1 MRVQLYNQ
9 DYYQWIQETVKLL
22 EQRNF
27 QKLDLDNL
35 IEEIQ
40 DLALNEKQTIETNL
54 IVVLKLL
61 LKWQYQPEQ
70 RSGEIKASIRR
81 HRYQIR
87 DDLKVSPSLKT
98 YLSEIWLES
107 YQEARL
113 QAADETDLAVEIFPE
128 QCPYTIENILN
139 TDYLPYQ

>member
-1 MRVQLYNQ
+1 MNSTLYNQ

-22 EQRNF
+22 EKRNF
-27 QKLDLDNL
+27 QELDLDNL

-61 LKWQYQPEQ
+61 LKWQHQPEQ

-87 DDLKVSPSLKT
+87 DDLKVSQP
-98 YLSEIWLES
+98 
-107 YQEARL
+107 
-113 QAADETDLAVEIFPE
+113 
-128 QCPYTIENILN
+128 
-139 TDYLPYQ
+139 

>member
-1 MRVQLYNQ
+1 MNSILYNQ
-9 DYYQWIQETVKLL
+9 DYYQWVQETVKLL

-27 QKLDLDNL
+27 QELDLDNL

-40 DLALNEKQTIETNL
+40 DLVLNEKQTIETNL

-70 RSGEIKASIRR
+70 HSGKIKASIRR

-87 DDLKVSPSLKT
+87 DDLKVSPSLTT
-98 YLSEIWLES
+98 YFSKICLES

-113 QAADETDLAVEIFPE
+113 QAADETELAIATFPQTCTFFQME
-128 QCPYTIENILN
+128 VL
-139 TDYLPYQ
+139 DKSYLSE

>member
-1 MRVQLYNQ
+1 MNPDLYNQ
-9 DYYQWIQETVKLL
+9 DYYQWIQKTVKLL

-27 QKLDLDNL
+27 QELDLDNL

-70 RSGEIKASIRR
+70 RSGEIKVSIRR

-98 YLSEIWLES
+98 HLSEIWLES
-107 YQEARL
+107 YQEARF
-113 QAADETDLAVEIFPE
+113 QAADETDSAVEIFPE
-128 QCPYTIENILN
+128 QCPYTIENVLN
-139 TDYLPYQ
+139 TDYLP

>member
-1 MRVQLYNQ
+1 MNSTLYNQ
-9 DYYQWIQETVKLL
+9 DYYQWIQQTVKLL

-27 QKLDLDNL
+27 QELDLDNL

-70 RSGEIKASIRR
+70 HSGEIKASIRR
-81 HRYQIR
+81 HRYKIR

-98 YLSEIWLES
+98 HLSEIWLES

-113 QAADETDLAVEIFPE
+113 QAADETGLSVEIFPE
-128 QCPYTIENILN
+128 QCPITIENILN
-139 TDYLPYQ
+139 TDYLP

>member
-1 MRVQLYNQ
+1 MNSTLYNQ

-27 QKLDLDNL
+27 QELDLDNL

-70 RSGEIKASIRR
+70 
-81 HRYQIR
+81 H
-87 DDLKVSPSLKT
+87 
-98 YLSEIWLES
+98 
-107 YQEARL
+107 
-113 QAADETDLAVEIFPE
+113 
-128 QCPYTIENILN
+128 
-139 TDYLPYQ
+139 

>member
-1 MRVQLYNQ
+1 MNSTLYNQ

-27 QKLDLDNL
+27 QELDLDNL

-61 LKWQYQPEQ
+61 LKWQY
-70 RSGEIKASIRR
+70 
-81 HRYQIR
+81 
-87 DDLKVSPSLKT
+87 
-98 YLSEIWLES
+98 
-107 YQEARL
+107 
-113 QAADETDLAVEIFPE
+113 
-128 QCPYTIENILN
+128 
-139 TDYLPYQ
+139 

>member
-1 MRVQLYNQ
+1 MNYDLYSQ
-9 DYYQWIQETVKLL
+9 DYCQWIQETVKLL

-40 DLALNEKQTIETNL
+40 DLALNEKQIIETNL
-54 IVVLKLL
+54 IVILKLL
-61 LKWQYQPEQ
+61 LKWQYQLEQ

-113 QAADETDLAVEIFPE
+113 QAADETESAIATFPE

-139 TDYLPYQ
+139 TDYLP

>member
-1 MRVQLYNQ
+1 MNSTLYNQ

-22 EQRNF
+22 KQRNF
-27 QKLDLDNL
+27 QELDLDNL

-70 RSGEIKASIRR
+70 HSGEIKASIRR

-98 YLSEIWLES
+98 HLSEIWLES
-107 YQEARL
+107 YREARL
-113 QAADETDLAVEIFPE
+113 QAADETDLSVEIFPE
-128 QCPYTIENILN
+128 QCFFTVENTLN
-139 TDYLPYQ
+139 TDYLP

>member
-1 MRVQLYNQ
+1 MNPDLYNQ
-9 DYYQWIQETVKLL
+9 DYYQWIQETVKIL

-27 QKLDLDNL
+27 EDLDLDNL

-113 QAADETDLAVEIFPE
+113 QAADETDLSVEIFPE
-128 QCPYTIENILN
+128 KCHFTIENILN
-139 TDYLPYQ
+139 RDYLP

>member
-1 MRVQLYNQ
+1 MNPDLYNQ
-9 DYYQWIQETVKLL
+9 DYYQWIQKTVKLL

-27 QKLDLDNL
+27 QELDLDNL

-70 RSGEIKASIRR
+70 HSGKLKASIRR

-98 YLSEIWLES
+98 HLSEIWLES
-107 YQEARL
+107 YQEARQ
-113 QAADETDLAVEIFPE
+113 QAADETDLSVEIFPE
-128 QCPYTIENILN
+128 KCPYTIENILN
-139 TDYLPYQ
+139 TDYLP

>member
-9 DYYQWIQETVKLL
+9 DYYQWIQETVKIL

-27 QKLDLDNL
+27 QELDLDNL

-40 DLALNEKQTIETNL
+40 DLALNEKQIVETNL

-61 LKWQYQPEQ
+61 LKWQYQPKQ

-113 QAADETDLAVEIFPE
+113 QAADETESAIATFPE

-139 TDYLPYQ
+139 TDYLP

>member
-1 MRVQLYNQ
+1 MNYDLYSQ
-9 DYYQWIQETVKLL
+9 DYCQWIQETVKLL

-40 DLALNEKQTIETNL
+40 DLALNEKQIIETNL
-54 IVVLKLL
+54 IVILKLL

-113 QAADETDLAVEIFPE
+113 QAADETESAIATFPE

-139 TDYLPYQ
+139 TDYLP

>member
-1 MRVQLYNQ
+1 
-9 DYYQWIQETVKLL
+9 
-22 EQRNF
+22 
-27 QKLDLDNL
+27 
-35 IEEIQ
+35 
-40 DLALNEKQTIETNL
+40 
-54 IVVLKLL
+54 L

-113 QAADETDLAVEIFPE
+113 QAADETELVIATFPE

-139 TDYLPYQ
+139 TDYLP

>member
-1 MRVQLYNQ
+1 MNSTLYNQ

-27 QKLDLDNL
+27 QELDLDNL

-40 DLALNEKQTIETNL
+40 DLALNEKQTIESNL

-70 RSGEIKASIRR
+70 QSGEIKASIRQ

-87 DDLKVSPSLKT
+87 DDLKVSSSLKT
-98 YLSEIWLES
+98 HLSEIWLES

-113 QAADETDLAVEIFPE
+113 QAADETNLAVEIFPE
-128 QCPYTIENILN
+128 QCPFTIESVLN
-139 TDYLPYQ
+139 TDYLP

>member
-9 DYYQWIQETVKLL
+9 DYYQWIQETVKIL

-27 QKLDLDNL
+27 QELDLDNL

-40 DLALNEKQTIETNL
+40 DLARNEKQIVETNL

-61 LKWQYQPEQ
+61 LKWQYQPKQ

-113 QAADETDLAVEIFPE
+113 QAADETESAIATFPE

-139 TDYLPYQ
+139 TDYLP

>member
-1 MRVQLYNQ
+1 MNSDLYNQ
-9 DYYQWIQETVKLL
+9 DYCQWIQETVKLL
-22 EQRNF
+22 KQRNF
-27 QKLDLDNL
+27 QELDLDNL

-70 RSGEIKASIRR
+70 QSGEIKASIRR

-98 YLSEIWLES
+98 HLSEIWLES

-113 QAADETDLAVEIFPE
+113 ESADETDLAVEIFPE
-128 QCPYTIENILN
+128 QCSFTIYNILN
-139 TDYLPYQ
+139 TDYLP

>member
-1 MRVQLYNQ
+1 MKSTLYNQ

-27 QKLDLDNL
+27 QELDLDNL

-40 DLALNEKQTIETNL
+40 DLARNKKQIIETNL
-54 IVVLKLL
+54 IVVFKLL
-61 LKWQYQPEQ
+61 LKWQYQPKQ

-113 QAADETDLAVEIFPE
+113 QAADETESAIATFPE

-139 TDYLPYQ
+139 TDYLP

>member
-1 MRVQLYNQ
+1 MNSTLYNQ
-9 DYYQWIQETVKLL
+9 DYYQWIQQTVKLL

-27 QKLDLDNL
+27 QELDLDNL

-70 RSGEIKASIRR
+70 HSGETKASIRR

-98 YLSEIWLES
+98 HLSEIWLES
-107 YQEARL
+107 YREARL

-128 QCPYTIENILN
+128 QCSFTIENILN
-139 TDYLPYQ
+139 TDYLP

>member
-1 MRVQLYNQ
+1 MNSTLYNQ

-70 RSGEIKASIRR
+70 LSGEIKASIRR

-113 QAADETDLAVEIFPE
+113 QAADETELAIATFPE

-139 TDYLPYQ
+139 TDYLP

>member
-1 MRVQLYNQ
+1 MNSNLYNQ
-9 DYYQWIQETVKLL
+9 DYYQWIQKTVKRL

-27 QKLDLDNL
+27 QELDLDNL

-61 LKWQYQPEQ
+61 LKWQHQPEQ
-70 RSGEIKASIRR
+70 WSGEIKASIRR

-87 DDLKVSPSLKT
+87 DDLKISPSLKT
-98 YLSEIWLES
+98 HLSEIWLES

-113 QAADETDLAVEIFPE
+113 KAADETELAVEIFPE
-128 QCPYTIENILN
+128 QCPYTLKNILDK
-139 TDYLPYQ
+139 DYLP

>member
-1 MRVQLYNQ
+1 M
-9 DYYQWIQETVKLL
+9 
-22 EQRNF
+22 
-27 QKLDLDNL
+27 
-35 IEEIQ
+35 
-40 DLALNEKQTIETNL
+40 
-54 IVVLKLL
+54 

-70 RSGEIKASIRR
+70 HTGEIKASIRR

-87 DDLKVSPSLKT
+87 DDLKVSPSLTT

-113 QAADETDLAVEIFPE
+113 QASDETKSAIATFPE

-139 TDYLPYQ
+139 TDYLP

>member
-1 MRVQLYNQ
+1 MNSDLYNQ

-27 QKLDLDNL
+27 QELDLDNL

-70 RSGEIKASIRR
+70 HSGEIKVSIRR

-113 QAADETDLAVEIFPE
+113 QAADETDLAAEIFPE
-128 QCPYTIENILN
+128 QCLFTIESVLN
-139 TDYLPYQ
+139 TDYLP

>member
-1 MRVQLYNQ
+1 MNSTLYNQ
-9 DYYQWIQETVKLL
+9 DYYQWIQEIVKLL

-27 QKLDLDNL
+27 EELDLNNL

-70 RSGEIKASIRR
+70 HSGEIKASIRR

-107 YQEARL
+107 YQEAKL
-113 QAADETDLAVEIFPE
+113 QAADETQLAVEIFPE
-128 QCPYTIENILN
+128 QCPFTIEGVLN
-139 TDYLPYQ
+139 TDYLP

>member
-1 MRVQLYNQ
+1 MNSTLYNQ

-27 QKLDLDNL
+27 QELDLDNL

-61 LKWQYQPEQ
+61 LKWQYQPE
-70 RSGEIKASIRR
+70 
-81 HRYQIR
+81 
-87 DDLKVSPSLKT
+87 
-98 YLSEIWLES
+98 
-107 YQEARL
+107 
-113 QAADETDLAVEIFPE
+113 
-128 QCPYTIENILN
+128 
-139 TDYLPYQ
+139 

>member
-1 MRVQLYNQ
+1 MNSDLYNQ

-22 EQRNF
+22 KQRNF
-27 QKLDLDNL
+27 QELDLDNL

-70 RSGEIKASIRR
+70 QSGEIKASIRR

-98 YLSEIWLES
+98 HLSEIWLES

-113 QAADETDLAVEIFPE
+113 ESADETDLAVEIFPE
-128 QCPYTIENILN
+128 QCSFTIDNILN
-139 TDYLPYQ
+139 TDYLP

>member
-9 DYYQWIQETVKLL
+9 DYYQWIQETVKIL

-27 QKLDLDNL
+27 QELDLDNL

-40 DLALNEKQTIETNL
+40 DLALNEKQIVETNL

-61 LKWQYQPEQ
+61 LKWQYQPKQ

-113 QAADETDLAVEIFPE
+113 QAADETELAIATFPE

-139 TDYLPYQ
+139 TDYLP

>member
-1 MRVQLYNQ
+1 MNSTLYNQ

-27 QKLDLDNL
+27 EELDLDNL

-70 RSGEIKASIRR
+70 HSGEIKASIRR

-98 YLSEIWLES
+98 YLSEIWLEF

-113 QAADETDLAVEIFPE
+113 QAADETGLSVEIFPE
-128 QCPYTIENILN
+128 QCPFTIENILN
-139 TDYLPYQ
+139 TDYLP

>member
-1 MRVQLYNQ
+1 M
-9 DYYQWIQETVKLL
+9 
-22 EQRNF
+22 
-27 QKLDLDNL
+27 
-35 IEEIQ
+35 
-40 DLALNEKQTIETNL
+40 
-54 IVVLKLL
+54 

-113 QAADETDLAVEIFPE
+113 QAADETESAIATFPE

-139 TDYLPYQ
+139 TDYLP

>member
-1 MRVQLYNQ
+1 MNSTLYNQ
-9 DYYQWIQETVKLL
+9 DYYQWVQETVKLL
-22 EQRNF
+22 EQGNF
-27 QKLDLDNL
+27 QELDLDNL

-70 RSGEIKASIRR
+70 HSGEIKASIRR

-113 QAADETDLAVEIFPE
+113 QAADETDLAAEIFPKK
-128 QCPYTIENILN
+128 CPYTIENILS
-139 TDYLPYQ
+139 TDYLP